1 MQHNVLIENPKDNA
15 LLVLIPGGEFLAGDD
30 KFPVTLPAYYLGIHP
45 VTNGQYKRFVD
56 DAGHRPPDKADY
68 GTPIWSGTSFPAE
81 AADDPVVC
89 VSWDDAQAYAKWAGL
104 RLPTELEW
112 EKGARGVDG
121 REYPWGNEWDQSKCR
136 NSNNKGNDTTCGVWQ
151 YPEGCSP
158 WGLYQMSGN
167 VWEWCDDWYESNAY
181 DRYKKGDLAAPKS
194 GNSRVLRGG
203 SWRDGGAGGFRCAD
217 RGGGGPAGSPRRLR
231 FSSCP
236 DSYAL
241 SLYPF
246 TPCRWQGVGVQ
257 GAQPPGRP
265 FS

>member
-1 MQHNVLIENPKDNA
+1 MKPEYLTENPKDGS
-15 LLVLIPGGEFLAGDD
+15 LLVLIPGGEFLAGAD
-30 KFPVTLPAYYLGIHP
+30 KFPVTLASYYLGIHP
-45 VTNGQYKRFVD
+45 VTHAQYARFVEASGYRESD
-56 DAGHRPPDKADY
+56 EWKQPAGAGNQDH
-68 GTPIWSGTSFPAE
+68 
-81 AADDPVVC
+81 PVVC
-89 VSWDDAQAYAKWAGL
+89 VNWHDAQAYAEWAGL

-136 NSNNKGNDTTCGVWQ
+136 NSNNKGSETTCSVWQ

-167 VWEWCDDWYESNAY
+167 LWEWCEDWYDSNAY
-181 DRYKKGDLAAPKS
+181 DRYKKGDLAAPQS
-194 GNSRVLRGG
+194 GQSRVLRGG
-203 SWRDGGAGGFRCAD
+203 PRPSRLLPLCLPQLLRPDV
-217 RGGGGPAGSPRRLR
+217 SPHQLR
-231 FSSCP
+231 FPSCP
-236 DSYAL
+236 DSHTL

>member
-1 MQHNVLIENPKDNA
+1 
-15 LLVLIPGGEFLAGDD
+15 
-30 KFPVTLPAYYLGIHP
+30 
-45 VTNGQYKRFVD
+45 
-56 DAGHRPPDKADY
+56 
-68 GTPIWSGTSFPAE
+68 
-81 AADDPVVC
+81 
-89 VSWDDAQAYAKWAGL
+89 L

-181 DRYKKGDLAAPKS
+181 DRYRKGDLSAPQS
-194 GNSRVLRGG
+194 GSSRVLRGG